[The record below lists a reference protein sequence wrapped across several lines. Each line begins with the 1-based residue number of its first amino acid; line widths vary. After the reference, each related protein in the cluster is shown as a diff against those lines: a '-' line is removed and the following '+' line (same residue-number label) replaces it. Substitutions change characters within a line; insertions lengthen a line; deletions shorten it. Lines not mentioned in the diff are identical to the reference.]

1 MIGFLVS
8 MIQDTDTEA
17 DNEGVETVD
26 TYGFVV
32 PWYVMV
38 VSALLPIIRR

>member
-1 MIGFLVS
+1 MTQG
-8 MIQDTDTEA
+8 TDTEA
-17 DNEGVETVD
+17 DNEGVDKYD
-26 TYGFVV
+26 TYGIVV